1 MFYKQRLVK
10 PYKEVKGV
18 KHTTCNLRNVGGI
31 YIIYDLYQNVKY
43 IGMSGNNLYR
53 TMYRHFQDW
62 KSSNQIRVTY
72 NPNRVKVAVTY
83 STDINKIYDLEKALI
98 IKYRDKFKLDN
109 PNQYREKKKDEPYVR
124 SALEEYYDVPTNPVI
139 NVAPDENFEY
149 PF

>member
-10 PYKEVKGV
+10 PYKEVKGI

-31 YIIYDLYQNVKY
+31 YIVYDLYGKVKY

-62 KSSNQIRVTY
+62 KSSDQIRVTY
-72 NPNRVKVAVTY
+72 NPEKVKVAVTY
-83 STDINKIYDLEKALI
+83 STDINKIYELEKALI
-98 IKYRDKFKLDN
+98 IRYRDKYKLDN
-109 PNQYREKKKDEPYVR
+109 PNQYREKKQDKYVK
-124 SALEEYYDVPTNPVI
+124 SILEEYEELTSNPLI
-139 NVAPDENFEY
+139 VASPEDNEEY

>member
-18 KHTTCNLRNVGGI
+18 KHTTCNLRNVGGV
-31 YIIYDLYQNVKY
+31 YIIYDLNLKVKY

-62 KSSNQIRVTY
+62 KSSDQVRVTY
-72 NPNRVKVAVTY
+72 NPEKVKIAVTY
-83 STDINKIYDLEKALI
+83 CTDEEKIYKLEKALI
-98 IKYRDKFKLDN
+98 IRYRDKYKLDN
-109 PNQYREKKKDEPYVR
+109 PNQYREKKQDKYIKGI
-124 SALEEYYDVPTNPVI
+124 LEEFEELKSNPI
-139 NVAPDENFEY
+139 IIADAQDNEET